1 MFVQIIEG
9 RVSDPD
15 GLQVQVDKWVAELQ
29 PGAKGYVGTTAG
41 VAADGRAVVFVRFES
56 EAAARANSER
66 PEQGAWWADT
76 EKFFDGPV
84 QFSESSDVTTFLAGG
99 SDDAGFVQVMKVAGV
114 DRTKVEDGDRQFEPL
129 ASKLRPDLIGG
140 LRVWT
145 GPDSMI
151 EANYFTSEEDARKG
165 ESQPPPPEVADGFAE
180 FMAMMSKAEFVDFP
194 DPYLHSA

>member
-1 MFVQIIEG
+1 MFVQVIEAKT
-9 RVSDPD
+9 SDPE
-15 GLQVQVDKWVAELQ
+15 GMRKQFDKWVAELQ

-41 VAADGRAVVFVRFES
+41 IAADGRLVAFARFES

-66 PEQGAWWADT
+66 PEQGAWWAET
-76 EKFFDGPV
+76 EKLLDGPA
-84 QFSESSDVTTFLAGG
+84 QFSESSDVENFLAGG

-114 DRTKVEDGDRQFEPL
+114 DRVKVKEGDAQFEPL
-129 ASKLRPDLIGG
+129 APTLRPDLIGG

-151 EANYFTSEEDARKG
+151 EANYFTSEAEARAG
-165 ESQPPPPEVADGFAE
+165 ENQPPPPEFAEGFAD
-180 FMAMMSKAEFVDFP
+180 FMAMMSKAEFIDFT

>member
-1 MFVQIIEG
+1 MFVQVIEG
-9 RVSDPD
+9 KTSNPE
-15 GLQVQVDKWVAELQ
+15 GLRAQFDKWVAELE
-29 PGAKGYVGTTAG
+29 PGAKGYEGTTAG
-41 VAADGRAVVFVRFES
+41 VAADGRVVAFARFES

-76 EKFFDGPV
+76 EKLLDGPA

-114 DRTKVEDGDRQFEPL
+114 DRAKVEEGDKQFEPL
-129 ASKLRPDLIGG
+129 AAKLRPDLIGG

-151 EANYFTSEEDARKG
+151 EANYFTSEAEAREG
-165 ESQPPPPEVADGFAE
+165 EKTPPPPEAAEGFAE
-180 FMAMMSKAEFVDFP
+180 FMAMMSKAEFVDFT